1 MSSINHDCICLH
13 TALEPPLVPV
23 VTNVITTPFSA
34 SISWIVQIIVNDME
48 SYTVLYG
55 TNMSS
60 LTSSSEVILGS
71 NDSSTINEMFT
82 VNIDGLMPFTTY
94 YFIVSATNSEGT
106 TDTSIMDFLTNQT
119 GILLPLIFSVAFN
132 SFSFLLYM
140 HSS

>member
-1 MSSINHDCICLH
+1 M
-13 TALEPPLVPV
+13 EPPLVPV

-34 SISWIVQIIVNDME
+34 NISWIVQIIVNDME
-48 SYTVLYG
+48 SHTVLYG

-60 LTSSSEVILGS
+60 LTNSSEVILGS

-106 TDTSIMDFLTNQT
+106 TNTSIMDFLTNQT
-119 GILLPLIFSVAFN
+119 GILLPLIFSVAAN
-132 SFSFLLYM
+132 SLSILLYM

>member
-1 MSSINHDCICLH
+1 M
-13 TALEPPLVPV
+13 EPPLVPV

-34 SISWIVQIIVNDME
+34 NISWIVQIIVNDME
-48 SYTVLYG
+48 SHTVLYG

-60 LTSSSEVILGS
+60 LINSSEVILGS

-106 TDTSIMDFLTNQT
+106 TNTSLMDFLTNQT
-119 GILLPLIFSVAFN
+119 GILLPLIFSVAAN
-132 SFSFLLYM
+132 SLSILLYM